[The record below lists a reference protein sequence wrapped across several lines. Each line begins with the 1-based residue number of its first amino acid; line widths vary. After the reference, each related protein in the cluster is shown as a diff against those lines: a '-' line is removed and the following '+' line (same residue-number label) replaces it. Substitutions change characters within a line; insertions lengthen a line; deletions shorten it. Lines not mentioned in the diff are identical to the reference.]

1 MNHSLLRSADH
12 DSQDKNLIGS
22 LDQFFQNGRFARFG
36 RFDFNPCVPLSLQAS
51 KLHKVCVREY
61 SEFIS
66 LEIKSDSFWGMRE
79 KYRLHYG
86 AGIDCD
92 INYAHIQM

>member
-1 MNHSLLRSADH
+1 M
-12 DSQDKNLIGS
+12 
-22 LDQFFQNGRFARFG
+22 
-36 RFDFNPCVPLSLQAS
+36 
-51 KLHKVCVREY
+51 REY